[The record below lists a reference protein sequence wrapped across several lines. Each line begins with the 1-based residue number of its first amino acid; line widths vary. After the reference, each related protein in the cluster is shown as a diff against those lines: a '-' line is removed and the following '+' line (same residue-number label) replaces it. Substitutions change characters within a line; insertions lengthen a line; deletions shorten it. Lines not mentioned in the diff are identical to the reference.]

1 MKELF
6 ARLETEAKVFS
17 LNNEK
22 HSGHLSYDNQSAYLG
37 PRLWDRKLSLND
49 VGEDAFNVM
58 NIEEFLEENNIDI
71 SSEPELE
78 ERTSPPVP
86 GSISSSTTRL
96 LPPQSDLKT
105 DKMPAPS
112 SYGYTSPYLLSRPGV
127 IINNNGEPKP
137 EEMSPFSSLRFTACN
152 HTPATAVND
161 IKFCPDDLALATV
174 PGAEFDPR
182 RRSFDLE
189 ELKPQP
195 IIRKRPKIFV
205 SSDSKDAKYWERR
218 IKNNVAAR
226 RSREARRLKEN
237 QIALRAAF
245 LEQENER
252 LSDQLEQ
259 SRFNNSKLSMER
271 DILKQKIA
279 KYEQTLL

>member
-1 MKELF
+1 
-6 ARLETEAKVFS
+6 
-17 LNNEK
+17 
-22 HSGHLSYDNQSAYLG
+22 
-37 PRLWDRKLSLND
+37 
-49 VGEDAFNVM
+49 
-58 NIEEFLEENNIDI
+58 
-71 SSEPELE
+71 
-78 ERTSPPVP
+78 
-86 GSISSSTTRL
+86 
-96 LPPQSDLKT
+96 
-105 DKMPAPS
+105 
-112 SYGYTSPYLLSRPGV
+112 
-127 IINNNGEPKP
+127 
-137 EEMSPFSSLRFTACN
+137 MSPFSSPRFAVCN
-152 HTPATAVND
+152 DTPATAVND